1 MESSDSNNAGG
12 GPGRLADRAWLR
24 AMDAYTAG
32 AYARAEEEFRAAVR
46 LDPGMA
52 DAWLG
57 LHALRCD
64 TSGAL
69 LAMHRHRKRFGEQR
83 SRHRRPL
90 SSWYWLGW
98 WVQPVLE
105 DARDLAL
112 AHASHWLDGRH
123 LTELDTA
130 LAQCP
135 PPGEDPSVRFLHAC
149 RSYLLKD
156 WEQLIRDTD
165 RLLDDPLLGIE
176 AGLFGGMA
184 RVRLDMCAQAQ
195 GPLAASLARCRS
207 EQPQRKELRYWLAR
221 AYEGAGRSA
230 AALPL
235 YRAVHRADPAFM
247 DTAARLTA
255 ISAED
260 GLVDALL
267 EGVVGSGPAAGGGT
281 GAGREAGPVTG
292 FGTDE
297 AYDPAEELGAA
308 DGFGAAAGYGVDYE
322 TQEDLPVGYTA
333 EPGAGRPV
341 EPGAG
346 FTADYPGEPPAEFPA
361 EFPAG
366 FRGDV
371 AGGLPAGFT
380 MDEGFGPPE
389 GVEEAPGAGQ
399 GAGEAVGPQA
409 TAGPVPGGPRPG
421 AEGGAG
427 PEPRSGSTVF
437 EGPGTF
443 QGPSGFDGPGGFP
456 GGFEGP
462 GGVEGP
468 APQGTGARTGSG
480 SAAPGES
487 GPAATLFLPGRAVG
501 SQAVP
506 AHRASPD
513 RSGSRQELDAALD
526 ALERMVGLDPVKRQ
540 VRALSAQLRMS
551 RLRAGEGLPVQ
562 PPKRHFVFSGPSGT
576 GKTTVA
582 RILGR
587 VFHSLGLLSGNHL
600 VEAQRADLVGE
611 FLGQTA
617 VKANELIDSALDGV
631 LFIDEAYSLSN
642 SGYSKG
648 DAYGDEALQV
658 LLKRAEDNRDR
669 LVVIL
674 AGYPEG
680 MNRLLSTNPGLNSR
694 FTTRVDFPSYRPAEL
709 TAIGAA
715 LAGRDGDGWDEDAT
729 EELSSICGH
738 VVREGWIDDLGNG
751 RFIRTLYEKSCA
763 YRDLRLSLTG
773 GQPSREDLATLR
785 LPDLVQAYGELIDG
799 RGGGAEA

>member
-1 MESSDSNNAGG
+1 MDSSSTT
-12 GPGRLADRAWLR
+12 GPDRLADRAWLR
-24 AMDAYTAG
+24 AMDAYAAG
-32 AYARAEEEFRAAVR
+32 AYARAEEEFRTAVR

-69 LAMHRHRKRFGEQR
+69 LAMHRHQRRFGEQR
-83 SRHRRPL
+83 ARHQRPL

-112 AHASHWLDGRH
+112 AHASHWLDGRQ
-123 LTELDTA
+123 LTELDRALTA
-130 LAQCP
+130 CP
-135 PPGEDPSVRFLHAC
+135 PPDRDPSVRFLHAC

-156 WEQLIRDTD
+156 WEQLIRETD
-165 RLLDDPLLGIE
+165 QLLDDPLLGIE

-195 GPLAASLARCRS
+195 RPLAASLARCRS

-247 DTAARLTA
+247 DTAARLAAITTEDGVIEGLLGEGRSDAQAPGELALAEADFEPAELAGAEPVGEFGPDVDYQPGYDTA
-255 ISAED
+255 DGTDGGGYDVENDGATGGGYDGGSDYDAGGGYDGDEAYGPDGGFGGFGGFGGEDVCAGED
-260 GLVDALL
+260 GLGAETDYRIGESYAGPATTGVPVPRPAAERSGGSVDPAPGPPPRGDGG
-267 EGVVGSGPAAGGGT
+267 ERAAPAAGS
-281 GAGREAGPVTG
+281 A
-292 FGTDE
+292 
-297 AYDPAEELGAA
+297 
-308 DGFGAAAGYGVDYE
+308 
-322 TQEDLPVGYTA
+322 QH
-333 EPGAGRPV
+333 
-341 EPGAG
+341 
-346 FTADYPGEPPAEFPA
+346 
-361 EFPAG
+361 
-366 FRGDV
+366 
-371 AGGLPAGFT
+371 GGLR
-380 MDEGFGPPE
+380 
-389 GVEEAPGAGQ
+389 GQ
-399 GAGEAVGPQA
+399 
-409 TAGPVPGGPRPG
+409 
-421 AEGGAG
+421 
-427 PEPRSGSTVF
+427 
-437 EGPGTF
+437 
-443 QGPSGFDGPGGFP
+443 QG
-456 GGFEGP
+456 
-462 GGVEGP
+462 
-468 APQGTGARTGSG
+468 
-480 SAAPGES
+480 
-487 GPAATLFLPGRAVG
+487 
-501 SQAVP
+501 
-506 AHRASPD
+506 
-513 RSGSRQELDAALD
+513 LDAAMA
-526 ALERMVGLDPVKRQ
+526 ALEQMVGLDPVKRQ

-551 RLRAGEGLPVQ
+551 RLRTEQGLPVQ

-582 RILGR
+582 RILGQ
-587 VFHSLGLLSGNHL
+587 VFHALGLLSGDHL

-680 MNRLLSTNPGLNSR
+680 MNRLLATNPGLNSR

-709 TAIGAA
+709 TAIGRTLAA
-715 LAGRDGDGWDEDAT
+715 SGGDGWDEDAA
-729 EELSSICGH
+729 EELASICGH
-738 VVREGWIDDLGNG
+738 VVHEGWIDDLGNG

-763 YRDLRLSLTG
+763 YRDLRLSALRAVPT
-773 GQPSREDLATLR
+773 REDLATLR
-785 LPDLVQAYGELIDG
+785 LPDLLQAYGELIDG
-799 RGGGAEA
+799 RR

>member
-1 MESSDSNNAGG
+1 MESPDSSNTGGG

-32 AYARAEEEFRAAVR
+32 AYARAEEEFRAAVQ

-69 LAMHRHRKRFGEQR
+69 LAMHRHQKRFGEQR

-123 LTELDTA
+123 LTELDAA

-135 PPGEDPSVRFLHAC
+135 PAAEDPSVRFLHAC

-195 GPLAASLARCRS
+195 SPLAASLARCRS

-260 GLVDALL
+260 GTADALL
-267 EGVVGSGPAAGGGT
+267 ESVTGSAPGSTAGGGRDSGGDEPYDAT
-281 GAGREAGPVTG
+281 EDLGAEFGGLDADFAADDYAADDFPQAEPEADERADVAEAVEEPQAQPAPTPYEEPTPKGAGA
-292 FGTDE
+292 
-297 AYDPAEELGAA
+297 
-308 DGFGAAAGYGVDYE
+308 
-322 TQEDLPVGYTA
+322 
-333 EPGAGRPV
+333 
-341 EPGAG
+341 
-346 FTADYPGEPPAEFPA
+346 
-361 EFPAG
+361 
-366 FRGDV
+366 
-371 AGGLPAGFT
+371 
-380 MDEGFGPPE
+380 
-389 GVEEAPGAGQ
+389 
-399 GAGEAVGPQA
+399 
-409 TAGPVPGGPRPG
+409 
-421 AEGGAG
+421 
-427 PEPRSGSTVF
+427 RSGS
-437 EGPGTF
+437 PG
-443 QGPSGFDGPGGFP
+443 SPGSP
-456 GGFEGP
+456 TEP
-462 GGVEGP
+462 GP
-468 APQGTGARTGSG
+468 AP
-480 SAAPGES
+480 
-487 GPAATLFLPGRAVG
+487 TLFLPGRAAG
-501 SQAVP
+501 TQAAA
-506 AHRASPD
+506 AHRP
-513 RSGSRQELDAALD
+513 SGGRPGNRQELDAALD

-587 VFHSLGLLSGNHL
+587 VFHSLGLLSSDHL

-680 MNRLLSTNPGLNSR
+680 MTRLLATNPGLNSR

-709 TAIGAA
+709 TSIGAA
-715 LAGRDGDGWDEDAT
+715 LAGHDGDGWDEDAT
-729 EELSSICGH
+729 EELASICAH

-763 YRDLRLSLTG
+763 YRDLRLSLLREVPG
-773 GQPSREDLATLR
+773 REDLATLR

-799 RGGGAEA
+799 RGRTGGQA

>member
-1 MESSDSNNAGG
+1 
-12 GPGRLADRAWLR
+12 
-24 AMDAYTAG
+24 MDAYAAG
-32 AYARAEEEFRAAVR
+32 SYSGAEEEFRAAVR

-64 TSGAL
+64 TSAAL
-69 LAMHRHRKRFGEQR
+69 LAMQRHRHRFGEQR
-83 SRHRRPL
+83 LRHRRPL

-123 LTELDTA
+123 LAELDRA
-130 LAQCP
+130 LAACP
-135 PPGEDPSVRFLHAC
+135 PADEDPSVRFLHAC
-149 RSYLLKD
+149 RSYLVKD

-195 GPLAASLARCRS
+195 APLAASLARCRS

-235 YRAVHRADPAFM
+235 YRSVHRADPAFM
-247 DTAARLTA
+247 DTAARLAA
-255 ISAED
+255 ITAED
-260 GLVDALL
+260 GVLDELLDGDTRQDTALTGPATTDLLGDLLPGDLLPGPIGDPLPGLLADLVPDVAPDLTPGADPGPPALQPP
-267 EGVVGSGPAAGGGT
+267 SGPAPDEPYDLADLTEPYDLPGSCELPGPYDLAAPYDFAAPTGRTAPAGTPGT
-281 GAGREAGPVTG
+281 AAQP
-292 FGTDE
+292 
-297 AYDPAEELGAA
+297 PAEPLAERSAA
-308 DGFGAAAGYGVDYE
+308 GETGAAA
-322 TQEDLPVGYTA
+322 PPRA
-333 EPGAGRPV
+333 AAGAG
-341 EPGAG
+341 G
-346 FTADYPGEPPAEFPA
+346 TAPSPAPP
-361 EFPAG
+361 
-366 FRGDV
+366 
-371 AGGLPAGFT
+371 
-380 MDEGFGPPE
+380 
-389 GVEEAPGAGQ
+389 
-399 GAGEAVGPQA
+399 
-409 TAGPVPGGPRPG
+409 
-421 AEGGAG
+421 
-427 PEPRSGSTVF
+427 
-437 EGPGTF
+437 GPGL
-443 QGPSGFDGPGGFP
+443 QD
-456 GGFEGP
+456 
-462 GGVEGP
+462 
-468 APQGTGARTGSG
+468 
-480 SAAPGES
+480 
-487 GPAATLFLPGRAVG
+487 
-501 SQAVP
+501 
-506 AHRASPD
+506 
-513 RSGSRQELDAALD
+513 ELDAALGQ
-526 ALERMVGLDPVKRQ
+526 LERMVGLEPVKRQ

-551 RLRAGEGLPVQ
+551 RLRAERGLPLQ

-582 RILGR
+582 RILGQ
-587 VFHSLGLLSGNHL
+587 VFHALGLLSGDHL

-680 MNRLLSTNPGLNSR
+680 MNRLLAANPGLNSR

-709 TAIGAA
+709 TAIGRSLA
-715 LAGRDGDGWDEDAT
+715 LAGGDGWDDDAGD
-729 EELSSICGH
+729 ELASICGH
-738 VVREGWIDDLGNG
+738 VVTEGWIDDLGNG
-751 RFIRTLYEKSCA
+751 RFVRTLYEKSCA
-763 YRDLRLSLTG
+763 YRDLRLSTHREP
-773 GQPSREDLATLR
+773 PSREDLATLR
-785 LPDLVQAYGELIDG
+785 LPDLLQAYGELIDG
-799 RGGGAEA
+799 RTG